1 MKQDGLVD
9 RKTHET
15 PLTLFM
21 STRIFS
27 WLDFIFN
34 SFIYFFLIPCCA
46 CVSVVCVCV
55 CVWWCCCCSGFLLC
69 VCACLCCARS
79 LSLFSHSLSLVC
91 TDKWKLTT
99 AEQQRPELG
108 ACTINSIK
116 PRLVRF
122 FVVVV
127 VVVAA
132 FGEAYSDCVDC
143 PFIGWQGW
151 EKLTLT
157 SNQRERERERERENT
172 NGVIH
177 RIKCF
182 T

>member
-55 CVWWCCCCSGFLLC
+55 CVYG
-69 VCACLCCARS
+69 
-79 LSLFSHSLSLVC
+79 
-91 TDKWKLTT
+91 D
-99 AEQQRPELG
+99 
-108 ACTINSIK
+108 
-116 PRLVRF
+116 
-122 FVVVV
+122 VVVV
-127 VVVAA
+127 LVFYYASALVCVVLAVSLSSLILSHLYVPINGSSRQLNNNAPNSGRVPSTQSNPVWCA
-132 FGEAYSDCVDC
+132 FLLLLLWLLLHSGRLIAIVL
-143 PFIGWQGW
+143 IA
-151 EKLTLT
+151 LL
-157 SNQRERERERERENT
+157 
-172 NGVIH
+172 
-177 RIKCF
+177 
-182 T
+182 